1 MQTILATGG
10 CGFIGSHT
18 CVEFLLSGYR
28 VLILDNLIN
37 SSEETINK
45 IKEVVSLTDPKIAEN
60 LEFVNSDIRD
70 TEYLRHLFL
79 DQKNKGNNIDG
90 VIHFAGLKSVY
101 ESTIKP
107 LDYWDVN
114 FGGTLSLLKV
124 IKENDCKVI
133 VFSSSATIYSR
144 FSKSPINEEQ
154 DINPINPYGDTKAS
168 VEKLLDNFHISNK
181 MKNSI
186 ASLRYFNP
194 VGAHESGLIGEKPKG
209 VPNNIFPLINNVAT
223 GKIKELKIFGNDW
236 DSEDGTGVRD
246 YVHVMDVAD
255 GHLKAFNY
263 LLKKKSLNLKI
274 NLGTGKGTS
283 VLKLLEVFQMV
294 NKIKVRYSFGPR
306 REGDLGVIFADNS
319 LAYELLKW
327 SPKRTVDDMCRDAWK
342 WQSKNIESYHG

>member
-18 CVEFLLSGYR
+18 CLEFLLSGYR
-28 VLILDNLIN
+28 VLILDSLIN

-70 TEYLRHLFL
+70 TEYLRYLFL
-79 DQKNKGNNIDG
+79 SNKNKGNNIDG

-114 FGGTLSLLKV
+114 LGGTLSLLKV

-133 VFSSSATIYSR
+133 IFSSSATIYSPL
-144 FSKSPINEEQ
+144 SKSPINEGQE
-154 DINPINPYGDTKAS
+154 INPINPYGETKAS
-168 VEKLLDNFHISNK
+168 VEKLLDNFYISNK
-181 MKNSI
+181 MKTSI

-194 VGAHESGLIGEKPKG
+194 VGAHESGFIGENPNG
-209 VPNNIFPLINNVAT
+209 IANNIFPLINNVAT
-223 GKIKELKIFGNDW
+223 GKMKELKIFGDDW

-263 LLKKKSLNLKI
+263 LMKNQSLNLKI

-283 VLKLLEVFQMV
+283 VLSLLEVFQRV
-294 NKIKVRYSFGPR
+294 NKIKVRYSFAER
-306 REGDLGVIFADNS
+306 RDGDLGVIFADNS

-327 SPKRTVDDMCRDAWK
+327 FPKRTIDDMCRDAWK
-342 WQSKNIESYHG
+342 WQSKNIESH

>member
-28 VLILDNLIN
+28 VIILDSLIN

-45 IKEVVSLTDPKIAEN
+45 IKTIVSLKDTKIAEN

-70 TEYLRHLFL
+70 TEYLRFLFL
-79 DQKNKGNNIDG
+79 SEKNKGRNIDG

-114 FGGTLSLLKV
+114 LGGTLSLLNV

-133 VFSSSATIYSR
+133 IFSSSATIYSPH
-144 FSKSPINEEQ
+144 SKSPINEDQ
-154 DINPINPYGDTKAS
+154 KINPINPYGDTKAS
-168 VEKLLDNFHISNK
+168 VEKLLDNFYFSNK

-186 ASLRYFNP
+186 ACLRYFNP
-194 VGAHESGLIGEKPKG
+194 VGAHESGFIGENPKG
-209 VPNNIFPLINNVAT
+209 NPTNIFPLINNVAI
-223 GKIKELKIFGNDW
+223 GKMKELKIFGNDW

-246 YVHVMDVAD
+246 YIHVMDLAE
-255 GHLKAFNY
+255 GHLQAFNY
-263 LLKKKSLNLKI
+263 LMKNQSLNLKI
-274 NLGTGKGTS
+274 NLGTGQGTS
-283 VLKLLEVFQMV
+283 VLKLLKVFQKV
-294 NKIKVRYSFGPR
+294 NNIKINYSFAER

-319 LAYELLKW
+319 LAYKLLKW
-327 SPKRTVDDMCRDAWK
+327 VPKRTIYDMCRDAWK
-342 WQSKNIESYHG
+342 WKSKNIESY